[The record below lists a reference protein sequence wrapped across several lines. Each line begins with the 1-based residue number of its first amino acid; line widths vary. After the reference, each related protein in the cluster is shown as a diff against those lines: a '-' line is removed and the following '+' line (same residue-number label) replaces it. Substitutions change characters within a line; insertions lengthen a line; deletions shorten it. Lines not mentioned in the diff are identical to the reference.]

1 MRKERDFASV
11 LDQLMAEAA
20 AARDDS
26 APSPA
31 IQLDPLSV
39 AEELCSGGI
48 VFSTE
53 ELTARYADEMHN
65 PDDNQT
71 DPAKPRVNAPPLDP
85 GMEALNTDRQS
96 IARELGLDGRHP
108 PRDLDGLRRRFA
120 AHNHPDLVAPHL
132 RADAMIRMQTAN
144 MLIDEA
150 KKKRRGGFFARA

>member
-1 MRKERDFASV
+1 MGRWSLKCRISDGEFLKPGRLRLSGCEWAALEADGMRKERDFASV

-96 IARELGLDGRHP
+96 IARELGLDGRQYFGA
-108 PRDLDGLRRRFA
+108 RC
-120 AHNHPDLVAPHL
+120 VS
-132 RADAMIRMQTAN
+132 TAS
-144 MLIDEA
+144 
-150 KKKRRGGFFARA
+150 